1 MYYLAQRGGM
11 YIQQYVS
18 WVKEEEW
25 INITIL
31 KGRRNIIK
39 CELQIS
45 YTNILSEGLCSL
57 SNSINISKPNV
68 ALLLL

>member
-1 MYYLAQRGGM
+1 MNYLAQRRGM

-18 WVKEEEW
+18 WVKKKKW

-45 YTNILSEGLCSL
+45 YTNITSEDLCSL
-57 SNSINISKPNV
+57 SNSINISKTNEF
-68 ALLLL
+68 